1 MYEFKRDYQKEPLK
15 LIPRNKCGGLI
26 KEKPYKEDLEY
37 LLNIPMTLKEIGTY
51 FGVNEK
57 SVRRWKKYFNI
68 ETNWKKV
75 REKSAETYFKENNR
89 NIYDDNLE
97 KTKQTKLEKYGNEN
111 YNNQE
116 KIIATNMKRYNSPF
130 YLGTDDCL
138 DKTKKTNMERYGSEW
153 VMQNDTIYQ
162 KSKQTKLEKY
172 GNENYNNKEGQ
183 QQTCMERYGV
193 KSFAQT
199 DKFKEKQYITKK
211 KNKSF
216 NTSKP
221 EEEIYNLLCQK
232 FNDVKRQ
239 YKSELYPFTCDFY
252 IPEID
257 TYIEYQGIWAHGNEP
272 YIGTDKQNLII
283 QKWKDKN
290 TTFYKNAIHIWTI
303 SDPLKRN
310 TAKKN
315 NLNWIEFFNMNQ
327 FMNWYSK

>member
-57 SVRRWKKYFNI
+57 LVRRWKKYFNI

-97 KTKQTKLEKYGNEN
+97 KT
-111 YNNQE
+111 
-116 KIIATNMKRYNSPF
+116 
-130 YLGTDDCL
+130 
-138 DKTKKTNMERYGSEW
+138 
-153 VMQNDTIYQ
+153 
-162 KSKQTKLEKY
+162 KQTKLEKY